1 MSWILKRFPPYS
13 GIKLSTRVTF
23 APISTRRRATA
34 EPMKPSPPVTR
45 TSEAA
50 KMSGSQGTG
59 ELYGAG
65 QKIFYNISRFFWQ
78 NRAALPQIHQ
88 TAMATGPELSLGIP
102 VYNGSRTIGALVEHT
117 TKIFGS
123 TSFEIVL
130 VNDGSEDDSETVCA
144 QLAEKFPQNVTF
156 VHLSRNFGEHSAV
169 LAGFTRARGRY
180 VAVLDDDSQNPPEEV
195 VRMLDELKR
204 KNYDVVY
211 GHYIEKKH
219 SWFRNLG
226 SRFNDRI
233 ATLMLHKPKELYL
246 SSFKVINRFL
256 IDEIVKYRGPYP
268 YTDGLIYRV
277 TRNIGQIPVEHRASP
292 GGSSRYTLRRLIRL
306 WLNMFLNF
314 SIKPLR
320 LSIYV
325 GLFTSCLSLV
335 ALIAIV
341 IDRLWITPNVTL
353 GIPTVLGT
361 IVLLAGIQL
370 MILGLVGEYLG
381 RLYLD
386 HTGTPQYVVRYVK
399 GANPPIDATK

>member
-1 MSWILKRFPPYS
+1 
-13 GIKLSTRVTF
+13 
-23 APISTRRRATA
+23 
-34 EPMKPSPPVTR
+34 
-45 TSEAA
+45 
-50 KMSGSQGTG
+50 
-59 ELYGAG
+59 
-65 QKIFYNISRFFWQ
+65 
-78 NRAALPQIHQ
+78 
-88 TAMATGPELSLGIP
+88 MATGPELSLVIP
-102 VYNGSRTIGALVEHT
+102 VYNGSRTIGPLVEQT
-117 TKIFGS
+117 AKIFGS

-130 VNDGSEDDSETVCA
+130 VNDGSEDDSERVCVK
-144 QLAEKFPQNVTF
+144 LAEKFPQNVTF

-169 LAGFTRARGRY
+169 LAGFTQARGRY

-233 ATLMLHKPKELYL
+233 ATLMLHKPKDLYL
-246 SSFKVINRFL
+246 SSFKVMNRFL
-256 IDEIVKYRGPYP
+256 VNEIIKYRGPYP

-277 TRNIGQIPVEHRASP
+277 TRNIGQIPVEHRVSASGP
-292 GGSSRYTLRRLIRL
+292 SRYTLRRLVRL

-320 LSIYV
+320 ISVYV
-325 GLFTSCLSLV
+325 GLLASCLSIVALV
-335 ALIAIV
+335 AILI
-341 IDRLWITPNVTL
+341 DKLWITKNVTV
-353 GIPTVLGT
+353 GIPTVLGS
-361 IVLLAGIQL
+361 VVFFAGIQL

-386 HTGTPQYVVRYVK
+386 QTGTPQYVVRYSMREGSK
-399 GANPPIDATK
+399 DQSPTNA

>member
-1 MSWILKRFPPYS
+1 
-13 GIKLSTRVTF
+13 
-23 APISTRRRATA
+23 
-34 EPMKPSPPVTR
+34 
-45 TSEAA
+45 
-50 KMSGSQGTG
+50 
-59 ELYGAG
+59 
-65 QKIFYNISRFFWQ
+65 
-78 NRAALPQIHQ
+78 
-88 TAMATGPELSLGIP
+88 MATGPELSLVIP
-102 VYNGSRTIGALVEHT
+102 VYNGSRTIGPLVDHIM
-117 TKIFGS
+117 KIFAS
-123 TSFEIVL
+123 TSFEVVL
-130 VNDGSEDDSETVCA
+130 VIDGSRDDSEKVCA
-144 QLAEKFPQNVTF
+144 QLAQKFPQLVTF

-169 LAGFTRARGRY
+169 LAGFTQARGRY
-180 VAVLDDDSQNPPEEV
+180 VAVLDDDGQNPPEEI

-386 HTGTPQYVVRYVK
+386 QTGTPQYVVRYTVRG
-399 GANPPIDATK
+399 GAIETPR

>member
-1 MSWILKRFPPYS
+1 
-13 GIKLSTRVTF
+13 
-23 APISTRRRATA
+23 
-34 EPMKPSPPVTR
+34 
-45 TSEAA
+45 
-50 KMSGSQGTG
+50 
-59 ELYGAG
+59 
-65 QKIFYNISRFFWQ
+65 
-78 NRAALPQIHQ
+78 
-88 TAMATGPELSLGIP
+88 MATGPELSLVIP
-102 VYNGSRTIGALVEHT
+102 VYNGSRTIGRLVEHA

-169 LAGFTRARGRY
+169 LAGFTEARGRY
-180 VAVLDDDSQNPPEEV
+180 IAVLDDDGQNPPEEV

-233 ATLMLHKPKELYL
+233 ATLMLHKPKDLYL
-246 SSFKVINRFL
+246 SSFKVMNRFL
-256 IDEIVKYRGPYP
+256 INEIIKYHGPYP

-277 TRNIGQIPVEHRASP
+277 TRNIGQIPVEHRASVSGP
-292 GGSSRYTLRRLIRL
+292 SRYTFRKLVRL

-320 LSIYV
+320 ISVYV
-325 GLFTSCLSLV
+325 GLFASCLSIVALV
-335 ALIAIV
+335 AILI
-341 IDRLWITPNVTL
+341 DKLWITPNLTV
-353 GIPTVLGT
+353 GIPTVLGS
-361 IVLLAGIQL
+361 VVFFSGIQL

-386 HTGTPQYVVRYVK
+386 QTGTPQFVVRYTTRK
-399 GANPPIDATK
+399 RESTTIPGREDATE

>member
-1 MSWILKRFPPYS
+1 
-13 GIKLSTRVTF
+13 
-23 APISTRRRATA
+23 
-34 EPMKPSPPVTR
+34 
-45 TSEAA
+45 
-50 KMSGSQGTG
+50 
-59 ELYGAG
+59 
-65 QKIFYNISRFFWQ
+65 
-78 NRAALPQIHQ
+78 
-88 TAMATGPELSLGIP
+88 MATGPELSLVIP
-102 VYNGSRTIGALVEHT
+102 VYNGSRTIGPLVEHAV
-117 TKIFGS
+117 KIFGS

-130 VNDGSEDDSETVCA
+130 VNDGSEDDSEKICA
-144 QLAEKFPQNVTF
+144 QLAAKFPQHVTF

-169 LAGFTRARGRY
+169 LAGFTQARGHY
-180 VAVLDDDSQNPPEEV
+180 IAVLDDDGQNPPEEV
-195 VRMLDELKR
+195 IRMLDELKR

-219 SWFRNLG
+219 SWFRNVG
-226 SRFNDRI
+226 SRFNNLI
-233 ATLMLHKPKELYL
+233 ATLMLHKPKDLYL
-246 SSFKVINRFL
+246 SSFKVMNRFL

-277 TRNIGQIPVEHRASP
+277 TRNIGQIPVEHRASH
-292 GGSSRYTLRRLIRL
+292 GGSSRYTLRRLVRL

-325 GLFTSCLSLV
+325 GLFTSCLSVV
-335 ALIAIV
+335 ALIFII

-399 GANPPIDATK
+399 GANKSNDATR

>member
-1 MSWILKRFPPYS
+1 
-13 GIKLSTRVTF
+13 
-23 APISTRRRATA
+23 
-34 EPMKPSPPVTR
+34 
-45 TSEAA
+45 
-50 KMSGSQGTG
+50 
-59 ELYGAG
+59 
-65 QKIFYNISRFFWQ
+65 
-78 NRAALPQIHQ
+78 
-88 TAMATGPELSLGIP
+88 MATGPELSLVIP
-102 VYNGSRTIGALVEHT
+102 VYNGSRTIGPLVDHIL
-117 TKIFGS
+117 KIFAS

-130 VNDGSEDDSETVCA
+130 VNDGSQDDSEKACA
-144 QLAEKFPQNVTF
+144 QLAEKFPQQVTF

-169 LAGFTRARGRY
+169 LAGFTQARGRY
-180 VAVLDDDSQNPPEEV
+180 VAVLDDDGQNPPEEI

-246 SSFKVINRFL
+246 SSFKVMNRFL
-256 IDEIVKYRGPYP
+256 IDEIIKYRGPYP

-277 TRNIGQIPVEHRASP
+277 TRNIGQIPVEHRASV

-325 GLFTSCLSLV
+325 GLLTSCLSVV

-386 HTGTPQYVVRYVK
+386 QTGTPQYVVRYTVRG
-399 GANPPIDATK
+399 GAIETPR